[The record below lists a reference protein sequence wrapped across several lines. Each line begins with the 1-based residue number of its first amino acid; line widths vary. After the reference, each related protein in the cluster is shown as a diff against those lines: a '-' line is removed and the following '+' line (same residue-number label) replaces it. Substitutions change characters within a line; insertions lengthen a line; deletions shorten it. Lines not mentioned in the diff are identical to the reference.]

1 MYKKILI
8 PTDGSELADKGVAHG
23 LDLAKA
29 VGASAVLVS
38 VTEIWSGL
46 DMASKVEQGKDNPIE
61 LFETAAEQAA
71 NSILAKAAASAKA
84 AGVAAET
91 VHVRDREPAVGIM
104 ETAELQ
110 DCDLIVMASHGRR
123 GLGRML
129 LGSQTAE
136 VLAFSKVPVLVLR

>member
-8 PTDGSELADKGVAHG
+8 PTDGSELANKGVAHG

-29 VGASAVLVS
+29 VGASVVLVS

-46 DMASKVEQGKDNPIE
+46 DMASKVETGKQNPVE
-61 LFETAAEQAA
+61 LFEAAADRTADE
-71 NSILAKAAASAKA
+71 ILAAAATMAGT
-84 AGVAAET
+84 AGVAFET
-91 VHVRDREPAVGIM
+91 IHVRDREPAVGIM
-104 ETAELQ
+104 ETADMQ